1 MGLVPISPKASPRAW
16 IIFLYEEP
24 LIESLIYHRIKRKKK
39 EPLSVKRG
47 LGVILFTLGTET
59 GKDNLKIFHLEILK
73 RFWDKDFKGSLNIY
87 DLSAGFADKMMMRMG
102 ERVKPLFGAIDV

>member
-39 EPLSVKRG
+39 SPFPS
-47 LGVILFTLGTET
+47 
-59 GKDNLKIFHLEILK
+59 
-73 RFWDKDFKGSLNIY
+73 KG
-87 DLSAGFADKMMMRMG
+87 A
-102 ERVKPLFGAIDV
+102 